1 MNAAADALAAAAA
14 AADGSTLATGAEDAA
29 GALDADAADEF
40 AASPALPPLD
50 LSQAP
55 IARGR
60 TTHRARCTFMAR
72 KTSGFGD
79 AE

>member
-1 MNAAADALAAAAA
+1 A
-14 AADGSTLATGAEDAA
+14 GSTLATGADDAA
-29 GALDADAADEF
+29 GALDADALGP
-40 AASPALPPLD
+40 SPALPPLD